1 MELTTWVLRDLLAIF
16 QAVWKGYRDDI
27 AINGRFES
35 KMAGHTRDGGNYE
48 GHITNV
54 CLDHEFPIPE
64 GDAGLDGEEYP
75 CAAPLLS
82 EADRSG
88 FERVAA
94 AYGSASSGD
103 ARSRPI

>member
-1 MELTTWVLRDLLAIF
+1 VELTTWVLRDLLAIS

-35 KMAGHTRDGGNYE
+35 KMAGDTRDGGNYE

-54 CLDHEFPIPE
+54 CLDHEFLIPE